1 MQQFSIDT
9 SGWREFWSR
18 WEDAIKEIPGLK
30 ERVLEEAGEDIRD
43 AVRYSISQSGLNDS
57 RHGRVKKWQNPH
69 VGSGRGYVAVR
80 PDSVMVTSG
89 GGTKQPLNA
98 GALTNY
104 LTSGHKVRA
113 PSGRSKRYVPRAR
126 MAKVPGYGFY
136 SAAAG
141 DMAQISAKAAKKFV
155 EEIREVMGL

>member
-1 MQQFSIDT
+1 MQQFSIDV

-43 AVRYSISQSGLNDS
+43 AVRYSIFQSGLDDS

-69 VGSGRGYVAVR
+69 VGSGKGYVAVR
-80 PDSVMVTSG
+80 PDSVIVMSG
-89 GGTKQPLNA
+89 GGAKKPLNA

-104 LTSGHKVRA
+104 LTSGHRVRG

-126 MAKVPGYGFY
+126 MTRVPGYEFY
-136 SAAAG
+136 KNAAG
-141 DMAQISAKAAKKFV
+141 DMAQISVQAAKKFLQEV
-155 EEIREVMGL
+155 REVMGL